1 VNQTQEHTPQSIIRP
16 YAPSAHRG
24 LTRETIARLA
34 TIALVLLGA
43 LFFMGRATPTPV
55 DLRSAAIDQAV
66 AGYSFDLMGWEL
78 HALGEKLG
86 AAVSRPALAADD
98 KAPWAIELETQA
110 VRAYM
115 ERAQR
120 MGALEGEINR
130 ILAENP
136 DELQGEAAARVQALQ
151 TEIDDLRSQQ
161 AASRVTVERIIERQV
176 SQELVEAGV
185 DVAGHAFPPV
195 QFTFTEP
202 PKKLV
207 VSPRDRIAIIDYRMV
222 TPQIDLPKIE
232 EAEGQIER
240 QRNLSAYIT
249 RIGGLG
255 AYPSM
260 VVDRASLPWVLST
273 VAHEWTHNYLT
284 LFPLGIRYNANP
296 RLTTMN
302 ETVADIVGDE
312 IGERLLRRYYP
323 DLVPPQETGGAVQE
337 PLNDEEEPVFDF
349 ATEMHKTRL
358 RVDELLAQGK
368 VEEAEAYMEAR
379 RQEFV
384 AHGYPLRVLNQAYF
398 AFHGSYG
405 TSPASTDPLGPKL
418 ERLRALSPDVGS
430 FLKTVR
436 GFTSPE
442 DVDAALKALE
452 SP

>member
-1 VNQTQEHTPQSIIRP
+1 VNQTQKHTPQSIIRP
-16 YAPSAHRG
+16 YATSAHRG
-24 LTRETIARLA
+24 LTRDAVTRLA
-34 TIALVLLGA
+34 SIALVLLGA
-43 LFFMGRATPTPV
+43 LFFVGRATPTPA
-55 DLRSAAIDQAV
+55 DLRNAAINMAV
-66 AGYSFDLMGWEL
+66 AGYGFDLLSWEVN
-78 HALGEKLG
+78 ALGEKLG
-86 AAVSRPALAADD
+86 AAITRPAIAAENGSSSPTD
-98 KAPWAIELETQA
+98 LEIQA

-115 ERAQR
+115 ERAQHI
-120 MGALEGEINR
+120 GALEGEINR

-136 DELQGEAAARVQALQ
+136 DEIQGEAAARVQALQ
-151 TEIDDLRSQQ
+151 ADIDNLRSQQ
-161 AASRVTVERIIERQV
+161 AITRVTVERIIERQV
-176 SQELVEAGV
+176 GRELAAAGV
-185 DVAGHAFPPV
+185 DLAGHAFPPV
-195 QFTFTEP
+195 QFTFSEP

-207 VSPRDRIAIIDYRMV
+207 VSPRDRIAIIAYRMLK
-222 TPQIDLPKIE
+222 PAIDLPKIE
-232 EAEGQIER
+232 EAESQIER
-240 QRNLSAYIT
+240 ERNLSAYIT

-312 IGERLLRRYYP
+312 IGARVLRRYYP

-384 AHGYPLRVLNQAYF
+384 DHGYPLRVLNQAYF

-405 TSPASTDPLGPKL
+405 TSPASTDPLGHKL
-418 ERLRALSPDVGS
+418 ERLRAFSPSVGA